1 MVFLYPRFEVHPKL
15 FGQRPHLFDVGR
27 GDGIGSFVVRYVAFF
42 SKVVE
47 LLNASRICALCLI
60 AAGRKRGC
68 RDLQRCVVGNIEAP
82 IVVKARSLRRSQ
94 ITIGNGQQFCDLV
107 SVRLV
112 HLGPSELLPIF
123 QAHPRPQSGRVYV
136 L

>member
-1 MVFLYPRFEVHPKL
+1 MVV
-15 FGQRPHLFDVGR
+15 
-27 GDGIGSFVVRYVAFF
+27 
-42 SKVVE
+42 
-47 LLNASRICALCLI
+47 CALCLI

-68 RDLQRCVVGNIEAP
+68 RNLQRCVVGNVEAP
-82 IVVKARSLRRSQ
+82 IIVKARGLRRSQ
-94 ITIGNGQQFCDLV
+94 ITIDDGQKFCDLV

-112 HLGPSELLPIF
+112 RLEPSELLPVF

>member
-1 MVFLYPRFEVHPKL
+1 
-15 FGQRPHLFDVGR
+15 
-27 GDGIGSFVVRYVAFF
+27 VVV
-42 SKVVE
+42 
-47 LLNASRICALCLI
+47 CALCLI

-68 RDLQRCVVGNIEAP
+68 RNLQRCVVGNVEAP
-82 IVVKARSLRRSQ
+82 IVVKARGLRRSQ
-94 ITIGNGQQFCDLV
+94 ITIGDGQKFCDLV

-112 HLGPSELLPIF
+112 RLEPSELLPVF

>member
-1 MVFLYPRFEVHPKL
+1 MVV
-15 FGQRPHLFDVGR
+15 
-27 GDGIGSFVVRYVAFF
+27 
-42 SKVVE
+42 
-47 LLNASRICALCLI
+47 CALCLI

-68 RDLQRCVVGNIEAP
+68 RNLQRCVVGNVEAP
-82 IVVKARSLRRSQ
+82 IFVKARGLRRSQ
-94 ITIGNGQQFCDLV
+94 ITIGDGQKFCDLV

-112 HLGPSELLPIF
+112 RLEPSGLLPVF